1 MRGAVPGETAPRTA
15 ILVFALLAVIS
26 SLPHLRATLA
36 PPRGTRFVGVF
47 YSIPDVYNYF
57 SYMQQAE
64 VGAFLFSNKLSPDP
78 HRPAFVNLEWWAV
91 GRVAGLTGM
100 GVPSAFRVLGLVATF
115 FLVLG
120 VDRWLKGAG
129 LPEAHRLGALLLV
142 FLGGGFGGVLFLAL
156 GPPAWRFLDLTTG
169 LFPFISILVNP
180 HFVTGTA
187 LLVWAVLGL
196 NRGGTA
202 ALGGVLLG
210 NVLGLSRPYDLVLLV
225 GIRLG
230 AVALTEPPSRWL
242 RAALPLAG
250 LLPAVLINYA
260 VLYASPA
267 FRMLAGFKY
276 VIPNLPALFLALGP
290 AMALSAVALP
300 GAFRGEGP
308 SRLHRASLLSWAVL
322 ALLAATVLSIPL
334 PFLAQG
340 SVNIGVPLF
349 AIASLGL
356 CRRAPRTL
364 LLTALFFS
372 TTGLIAVKLLLE
384 DNPSWFVP
392 KERVEVAMALRPL
405 CRPGDVVMAPSEI
418 GMYVNAFSSCRA
430 FITHV
435 LAPDS
440 ATRLDE
446 MARFYLGAAP
456 EERRELLDRRC
467 VSHVV
472 MPDVGEEQAGRLLGL
487 ATGFRRTLAVGQGP
501 AGLVVYSRE
510 APPPCRAIP

>member
-1 MRGAVPGETAPRTA
+1 MKATGGETGPRTA

-26 SLPHLRATLA
+26 SLPHLRGTLA

-91 GRVAGLTGM
+91 GRLAGLTGM
-100 GVPSAFRVLGLVATF
+100 GVPNAFRVLGLVATF

-120 VDRWLKGAG
+120 VDRWLSRAG

-142 FLGGGFGGVLFLAL
+142 FLGGGFGGVSFLAL

-187 LLVWAVLGL
+187 LLVWAVLAL
-196 NRGGTA
+196 NRGGAA

-210 NVLGLSRPYDLVLLV
+210 NVLGLSRPYDVVLLL

-230 AVALTEPPSRWL
+230 SIALTEPPSRWL
-242 RAALPLAG
+242 RGALPLAG

-267 FRMLAGFKY
+267 FRMLSGFKY
-276 VIPNLPALFLALGP
+276 VIPNVAGLLLALGP
-290 AMALSAVALP
+290 ALALSAVAVP
-300 GAFRGEGP
+300 GAFRGDGP
-308 SRLHRASLLSWAVL
+308 SRPYRASLLSWAVV

-334 PFLAQG
+334 PYLAQG
-340 SVNIGVPLF
+340 AVNVGVPLF

-356 CRRAPRTL
+356 SRRPPRTL
-364 LLTALFFS
+364 LLTALLFS
-372 TTGLIAVKLLLE
+372 TTGLIALKLLLE
-384 DNPSWFVP
+384 DNSSWFVP
-392 KERVEVAMALRPL
+392 KERIEVAMALRPL
-405 CRPGDVVMAPSEI
+405 CRPGEVVMAPVEI
-418 GMYVNAFSSCRA
+418 GMYVNAYSSCRA

-435 LAPDS
+435 VAPDS
-440 ATRLDE
+440 ATRQEE
-446 MARFYLGAAP
+446 MTRFYLDAP
-456 EERRELLDRRC
+456 AEERRELLDRRC

-472 MPDVGEEQAGRLLGL
+472 MPDVGEEQAGAFLGL
-487 ATGFRRTLAVGQGP
+487 TTGFRRTVVVGQGP
-501 AGLVVYSRE
+501 ARLVAYSRV
-510 APPPCRAIP
+510 APSSCGAIP